1 MNSGMSN
8 TMPQSVVDHHRSK
21 AARTQP
27 LEGFFAACAVHD
39 ESEATNEEDA
49 LARATRDLVRP
60 KEEAEIWPFT
70 LAPQALGTLE
80 APDVPSVK
88 PAHAIEPNDT
98 ARGQRGQSEM
108 LAVVAHELRNSLL
121 PIRLS
126 AARLGRVGNDEVSL
140 ARLRFAIE
148 RQVDHMS
155 RLVGDLLD
163 VSRSD
168 HGKLRIERVQVDIAE
183 VVAEVADAC
192 QPHVEAREQHLRIE
206 LPAKRATVVGDRVRL
221 VQIVSNLLENASK
234 YSPRGAKITV
244 SAIVKKDSVELTV
257 TDKGIGISAE
267 VLPHVFETFVQDSHA
282 VAFNGAG
289 LGIGL
294 SVVRELVQAH
304 GGDVV
309 ARSAGH
315 GLGSQFIVNLPLAE
329 CARTTNV
336 VAAEAERSVRRS
348 RTCARA
354 QCSSLTG
361 WPSSRPP
368 PRRHANPA
376 STTIASTEG

>member
-1 MNSGMSN
+1 MSTRDRSSVRHRTDRWATRGQIVPSAHSNRRCEVNSGM
-8 TMPQSVVDHHRSK
+8 QSVVDHHRAK
-21 AARTQP
+21 AARTP
-27 LEGFFAACAVHD
+27 ALEGLFAARAVYD
-39 ESEATNEEDA
+39 ESEATDEEYA
-49 LARATRDLVRP
+49 LTRATRDL
-60 KEEAEIWPFT
+60 
-70 LAPQALGTLE
+70 
-80 APDVPSVK
+80 
-88 PAHAIEPNDT
+88 NDT
-98 ARGQRGQSEM
+98 ARGQRGHSEM

-126 AARLGRVGNDEVSL
+126 AARLGRVRNDAVSL

-163 VSRSD
+163 ISRSD
-168 HGKLRIERVQVDIAE
+168 HGKLRIERVQVDMAE

-192 QPHVEAREQHLRIE
+192 QPHIEAREQQLRIE
-206 LPAKRATVVGDRVRL
+206 LPVKRATVDGDRVRL

-244 SAIVKKDSVELTV
+244 SAIVKKDFVELTV
-257 TDKGIGISAE
+257 TDRGIGISAA

-309 ARSAGH
+309 ARSAGR
-315 GLGSQFIVNLPLAE
+315 GLGSQFIVNLPLAD

-336 VAAEAERSVRRS
+336 AEAERSVRRS
-348 RTCARA
+348 
-354 QCSSLTG
+354 
-361 WPSSRPP
+361 
-368 PRRHANPA
+368 
-376 STTIASTEG
+376 

>member
-1 MNSGMSN
+1 MNSGV
-8 TMPQSVVDHHRSK
+8 PSVVDHHRAK
-21 AARTQP
+21 AARTP
-27 LEGFFAACAVHD
+27 TLEGLFAARAVHD
-39 ESEATNEEDA
+39 ESKATDEEYA
-49 LARATRDLVRP
+49 LTKAR
-60 KEEAEIWPFT
+60 
-70 LAPQALGTLE
+70 
-80 APDVPSVK
+80 DVLSIK
-88 PAHAIEPNDT
+88 PAHAIEPNET
-98 ARGQRGQSEM
+98 ARGQRGYSEM

-126 AARLGRVGNDEVSL
+126 AAQLGRVRNDEVSL

-163 VSRSD
+163 ISRSD
-168 HGKLRIERVQVDIAE
+168 HGKLRIERVQVEMAG

-192 QPHVEAREQHLRIE
+192 RPYIEAREQHLRIE
-206 LPAKRATVVGDRVRL
+206 LPAKKATVDGDRVRL

-234 YSPRGAKITV
+234 YSSRGGKITV
-244 SAIVKKDSVELTV
+244 SAIAKKDLVELTV
-257 TDKGIGISAE
+257 TDRGIGISTE

-294 SVVRELVQAH
+294 SVVRELVRAH

-309 ARSAGH
+309 ARSAGR
-315 GLGSQFIVNLPLAE
+315 GLGSQFIVNLPLAD

-336 VAAEAERSVRRS
+336 VAAEAN
-348 RTCARA
+348 AA
-354 QCSSLTG
+354 YAD
-361 WPSSRPP
+361 
-368 PRRHANPA
+368 PRRALVRNA
-376 STTIASTEG
+376 VA